1 MAASDKALG
10 QLHEAVA
17 NAFAEQVQGYRET
30 DAEGNEKTIRPSPAL
45 LGAAVTFLKN
55 NNITADPEGNKA
67 LRNLN
72 EKLEAR
78 RNKAIPQA
86 SLDAAAED
94 FSARFGGMMQ

>member
-10 QLHEAVA
+10 QLHEDVA
-17 NAFAEQVQGYRET
+17 NAFAEQVKGYTET
-30 DAEGNEKTIRPSPAL
+30 TEDGKERVVRPSPAL

-67 LRNLN
+67 LRDLN
-72 EKLEAR
+72 EKLKAR
-78 RNKAIPQA
+78 RNKTIPQA
-86 SLDAAAED
+86 SLDAAADD